1 MKKKYLNRPLRPTTH
16 GFFGAGL
23 CLLVAAPGLVQ
34 AQMSPAYT
42 LPLNGTTQYAGV
54 PNNSALEFATGT
66 VEMWVKPTW
75 TPYSLNGAN
84 PSFAAERTPSGN
96 ATRFSLHI
104 TDGLDAIGI
113 WNNGAWQKI
122 AYSFTQGQWY
132 HVAAVMTTSNTQF
145 YVNGSLVGTTNNGIN
160 TSITGTNLTLGTSA
174 PSATPEYFK
183 GEIDEVRVWNT
194 ARSASQISANK
205 SVAIA
210 NPATAAGLVGYY
222 PIDQNITDFSN
233 AKPALLKGYAAN
245 SLDGQLYNYW
255 VPVITGITPTSGLV
269 GTQVVVSGTNLAAL
283 TSVSVNGTLATTYSA
298 AANTATA
305 DLTVT
310 VPAGATSG
318 TIRVNSSTSGAG
330 TSAQAFTV
338 LTDLTVSNSQALSGN
353 YNNVTVLSGGQ
364 LLLTGPLNVAGTLM
378 VQAGGQLNLKSNA
391 VTGNSFVLAPGGT
404 LSIGGI
410 DGIAATGSTG
420 GIQTTTRSFAADANY
435 VYGSYQPG
443 AITGT
448 GLPAQVRSLSIVDL
462 YGDGE
467 AYLQLTNNLAI
478 SQVLRLDYDLITNG
492 KTLTLRSTPTAGSAL
507 VYNNGGVVQGTATVQ
522 RAIDPTLNSGLGY
535 RQFSAPVGNT
545 TVADLATAGFAPVVN
560 PAYNTSAAPT
570 SETPFPTVYGY
581 DQSRLALTNN
591 LTGFDK
597 GWVSPASLSEALT
610 VGRGYTVN
618 IGASEVVDFVGTLTT
633 GDQAPLALSRASGS
647 ADAGWQLLGNPYP
660 APLDLSLVA
669 PADRPN
675 LDAAMYV
682 SQSLGQ
688 YSTQYRTYV
697 NGLST
702 SGTNNSI
709 VPSGQGFFARVSAG
723 QPSGSF
729 TFRDSQRLTTFDAT
743 TSVQRP
749 TADARPQVHLAL
761 RGAGAASDAAIVYF
775 ENGATAGLDA
785 QYDAAKLPNTTG
797 LNLSTAAA
805 GQTLAIDGRP
815 LPTGALTIPLNV
827 YVPTTGTYTLEASQ
841 LLNLNGLHPY
851 LRDTQLGTLTD
862 LTQQPSYSFSQNAAF
877 LGARFELVLTPAQP
891 LAATAATQ
899 AQIAV
904 YPSPARTLAYVEL
917 PAALGAQ
924 PVAATLLDALGRE
937 VRTTTLAAQGAQ
949 AHQLG
954 LAGLPAGVYALR
966 LRTSAGVVAK
976 KLVIE

>member
-1 MKKKYLNRPLRPTTH
+1 MKKQYANQPRNRTPRVL
-16 GFFGAGL
+16 FGAGL
-23 CLLVAAPGLVQ
+23 CLVLTAPSLVR

-42 LPLNGTTQYAGV
+42 LPLTNNKQCAAVPGTTT
-54 PNNSALEFATGT
+54 LEITTGT
-66 VEMWVKPTW
+66 VEMWVKPDWAAGT
-75 TPYSLNGAN
+75 YGAN
-84 PSFAAERTPSGN
+84 PGFIGERTANNGS
-96 ATRFSLHI
+96 TRFSLHI
-104 TDGLDAIGI
+104 TNNLDAVGI
-113 WNNGAWQKI
+113 WNSVGFLTVP
-122 AYSFTQGQWY
+122 YSFTRGQWY
-132 HVAAVMTTSNTQF
+132 HIAAVMKASTTEF
-145 YVNGSLVGTTNNGIN
+145 FVNGSSIGSTNNTIN
-160 TSITGTNLTLGTSA
+160 QNYTNTKLCLGSSS
-174 PSATPEYFK
+174 PLATYEAFR
-183 GEIDEVRVWNT
+183 GEIDEVRIWNT
-194 ARSASQISANK
+194 VRTAAQISANK
-205 SVAIA
+205 SVSVPA
-210 NPATAAGLVGYY
+210 NSAGLVAYY
-222 PIDQNITDFSN
+222 PIDQDITSFSN
-233 AKPALLKGYAAN
+233 AKAALLKDYGTS
-245 SLDGQLYNYW
+245 SLNGQLYNYW
-255 VPVITGITPTSGLV
+255 VPVITGIAPASGPV

-283 TSVSVNGTLATTYSA
+283 TSVSVNGTTATTYSA

-318 TIRVNSSTSGAG
+318 AIQVNSPTSGSA
-330 TSAQAFTV
+330 TSAQYFTV
-338 LTDLTVSNSQALSGN
+338 LTDLLVSNSQALSGN
-353 YNNVTVLSGGQ
+353 YRNVTILSGGK
-364 LLLTGPLNVAGTLM
+364 LTLTGTLNVTGTLT
-378 VQAGGQLNLKSNA
+378 VQDGGQLNVKGYVA
-391 VTGNSFVLAPGGT
+391 TGNDFVLAPGGT

-410 DGIAATGSTG
+410 TGISASGSTG
-420 GIQTTTRSFAADANY
+420 GIQTTTRSFASDANY
-435 VYGSYQPG
+435 IYGSYQPG
-443 AITGT
+443 GETGS
-448 GLPAQVRSLSIVDL
+448 GLPAQVRSLSVVDL
-462 YGDGE
+462 YGDDE
-467 AYLQLTNNLAI
+467 AYLKLTNDLAI
-478 SQVLRLDYDLITNG
+478 TQVLRLDYDLATNG

-507 VYNNGGVVQGTATVQ
+507 VHNNGGVVVGAATVQ
-522 RAIDPTLNSGLGY
+522 RALDPTLNSGLGY

-545 TVADLATAGFAPVVN
+545 TVADLATAGFVPVVN

-570 SETPFPTVYGY
+570 AETPFPTVYGY
-581 DQSRLALTNN
+581 DQSRLALSNN
-591 LTGFDK
+591 LTDFDK
-597 GWVSPASLSEALT
+597 GWVSPAALSDPLT

-647 ADAGWQLLGNPYP
+647 PDAGWQLLGNPYP

-669 PADRPN
+669 PADRAN

-688 YSTQYRTYV
+688 YTTQYRVYV

-702 SGTNNSI
+702 SGTNNAI

-723 QPSGSF
+723 QASGSF
-729 TFRDSQRLTTFDAT
+729 TFRNSQRLTTFDAT
-743 TSVQRP
+743 TRMQR
-749 TADARPQVHLAL
+749 TTVDARPQVHLAL

-775 ENGATAGLDA
+775 EAGATAGLDA

-797 LNLSTAAA
+797 LNLSTVAA

-862 LTQQPSYSFSQNAAF
+862 LAQQPSYSFSQNAAF

-891 LAATAATQ
+891 LATTAATQ

-904 YPSPARTLAYVEL
+904 YPNPARTLAYVEL
-917 PAALGAQ
+917 PAALGTQ

-949 AHQLG
+949 AHQLS